1 MSIHD
6 APDQAWQRR
15 PWLAPGAH
23 RIELLLILGL
33 GLAGLY
39 IYPLHPSTNNPNENV
54 RVYMTKA
61 LVDHGTYAIGYR
73 HARKPGGFKDDGLVT
88 KEWGY
93 VNDRALR
100 CDDPSKHPPDCA
112 GTLYASKGP
121 GTSWLGVPVYFAQKK
136 LYSWMGWKLEKPA
149 IVYWLRVFT
158 MLLPTLLF
166 YLFFFRYLRWK
177 FNEPM
182 AFFGTWTLAFATMMI
197 TYMHMFASHVHAAMT
212 LFIAYALA
220 ERVIMRDAAG
230 AGAPSGM
237 RREKLLVL
245 TGLCLGWAQISEY
258 PAIVGL
264 AVVGGYLLFG
274 LRRRSDLVWVAIGGA
289 LPAFLLF
296 HFHLHCFGAIHLT
309 PQDFVEPLAFQQGI
323 APGFFGITY
332 PTWSRFVGFHLSPF
346 TGLFFFT
353 PLLLLWFP
361 ASVVAL
367 RDPRLRRELAVPIA
381 MAAAYILFFS
391 SHSLWRGGWTA
402 GPRYV
407 VTALP
412 FFLLTVLHVSTRARL
427 GRAWFWRAALVG
439 LAFTA
444 IWNRTLSHLTTQGYP
459 FDYYNPIYEFSWPL
473 FRDGYVF
480 QNLASQKGAH
490 GLWSVAPYL
499 TFIALGS
506 IGAGLAVIP
515 RLPPSDPAGEPQSG
529 PREFRWSRAAALMLA
544 AAIALGMADFQA
556 SFSRPVTETKADK
569 IAWFRHTWLPKDQGN
584 AAHELARVRATRG
597 RDRTREDWVAW
608 VNALTLHNRPR
619 KLPSYARSLFDP
631 EHPKPAT
638 RGKDAPPGTRGSKT
652 KAQGDDDSKAAVP
665 GSMGSRGAKLRA
677 EGPKRGQPRP
687 QDLTDASND
696 SDASSPAASREVLDA
711 TPPPELGEAQETSQP
726 RP

>member
-1 MSIHD
+1 MSARAT
-6 APDQAWQRR
+6 APRAGAGKV
-15 PWLAPGAH
+15 WLAPGS
-23 RIELLLILGL
+23 RRVELLLILGL

-73 HARKPGGFKDDGLVT
+73 HARKSGGYKDDGLVT
-88 KEWGY
+88 QEWGY

-100 CDDPSKHPPDCA
+100 CDDPTMHPPDCV

-121 GTSWLGVPVYFAQKK
+121 GTSWLGVPVYYAQKQ
-136 LYSWMGWKLEKPA
+136 LYSLMGWRLEKPA

-177 FNEPM
+177 LGEPM

-197 TYMHMFASHVHAAMT
+197 TYMHMFASHVHAAMF
-212 LFIAYALA
+212 LFIGYALA
-220 ERVIMRDAAG
+220 ERVIAFDEGPVDATPG
-230 AGAPSGM
+230 I

-245 TGLCLGWAQISEY
+245 AGLSLGWAQISEY

-264 AVVGGYLLFG
+264 AVVGVYLLLG
-274 LRRRSDLVWVAIGGA
+274 LRRRSDLVWVVIGGA

-296 HFHLHCFGAIHLT
+296 HFHLHCFGAIYLT
-309 PQDFVEPLAFQQGI
+309 PQDFVEPVAFQQGI

-332 PTWSRFVGFHLSPF
+332 PTWSRFVGFYLSPF

-353 PLLLLWFP
+353 PVFLLWFP
-361 ASVVAL
+361 ATAAAL
-367 RDPRLRRELAVPIA
+367 RDPALRRDLGAPIA
-381 MAAAYILFFS
+381 MAAAYIIFFS

-412 FFLLTVLHVSTRARL
+412 FFLLTVLHVSARARL

-439 LAFTA
+439 LTFTA
-444 IWNRTLSHLTTQGYP
+444 VWNRTLSHLTTQGYP
-459 FDYYNPIYEFSWPL
+459 FDFYNPIYEFSWPL

-480 QNLASQKGAH
+480 QNLASQKGGH

-499 TFIALGS
+499 AFIALGS
-506 IGAGLAVIP
+506 VAAGLAIIP
-515 RLPPSDPAGEPQSG
+515 RRAPASTRAGAKTRAPEV
-529 PREFRWSRAAALMLA
+529 RWSRPAALMLA
-544 AAIALGMADFQA
+544 VAVALGMADFQA
-556 SFSRPVTETKADK
+556 TFSSPITETKADK
-569 IAWFRHTWLPKDQGN
+569 LAWFRHTWLPKEQGN
-584 AAHELARVRATRG
+584 AAHELARVRAIRG

-608 VNALTLHNRPR
+608 TNALTLHDRPR
-619 KLPSYARSLFDP
+619 KLPAYARSLF
-631 EHPKPAT
+631 ES
-638 RGKDAPPGTRGSKT
+638 GPPGSTPKDKGSKNNAPLSKGT
-652 KAQGDDDSKAAVP
+652 TAWHPPLRFDVTDS
-665 GSMGSRGAKLRA
+665 
-677 EGPKRGQPRP
+677 ERP
-687 QDLTDASND
+687 DASE
-696 SDASSPAASREVLDA
+696 AFA
-711 TPPPELGEAQETSQP
+711 TPDVHDDPTLREIEEITEPTLPPPNA
-726 RP
+726 R